1 MLYRFAVE
9 YGNLFEETFRQIDN
23 IVPVILKRDTPRK
36 LFELS
41 NVQQLN
47 NNPGAV
53 VNNGG

>member
-36 LFELS
+36 IFELS

>member
-36 LFELS
+36 IFELS

-47 NNPGAV
+47 NNPG
-53 VNNGG
+53 GGGE